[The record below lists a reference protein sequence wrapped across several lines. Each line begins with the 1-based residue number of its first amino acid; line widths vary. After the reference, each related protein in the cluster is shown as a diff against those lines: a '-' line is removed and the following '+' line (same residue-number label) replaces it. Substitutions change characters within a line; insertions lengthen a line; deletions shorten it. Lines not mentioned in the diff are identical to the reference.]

1 MTTPS
6 KTSLK
11 QYQEALTALEG
22 HHNLTTQAAS
32 LRAERFDLGQRLS
45 LLLRQGR
52 DLRDA
57 LVGYQSNRER
67 YAAEIAETEA
77 DIDRIDEEINAITQE
92 DTRTAAALL
101 DTERQLIAPP
111 AEVNPAALKAHRDL
125 LTAERIKLTKLEEHR
140 DRIASD
146 GGGDNLAQ
154 IEVEWQDMLAKQAVG
169 EEVGERLAEV
179 SAQLAQRQA
188 AQAAQEASTRST
200 LSGLDRMIR
209 DTEASLATLER
220 QQQGLAALFWRV
232 NIGKANEEYE
242 RLAFETASAL
252 ERIQAMVTILGEHAP
267 TAQSGLNLSGLSSS
281 RLPSLLGIG
290 DYLLAYESHLAPGCD
305 RQADCVTRLKALE
318 GHANE

>member
-209 DTEASLATLER
+209 DTEASLATLE
-220 QQQGLAALFWRV
+220 QQHQGLMGLFWREKL
-232 NIGKANEEYE
+232 GQATEDYE
-242 RLAFETASAL
+242 QLAAQTAISL
-252 ERIQAMVTILGEHAP
+252 TRIQAMVTIMGGYAP
-267 TAQSGLNLSGLSSS
+267 TMKTGLDLSSLYRALLPSLSGLEPW
-281 RLPSLLGIG
+281 L
-290 DYLLAYESHLAPGCD
+290 DYDRHLAPGSD
-305 RQADCVTRLKALE
+305 RQTDCLATLKTLE
-318 GHANE
+318 GRADE